1 MTDNDLLESLQ
12 RGDSDAFTHLVDQYQ
27 HKVTNIC
34 YRFLHNKEDAQDV
47 TQEVF
52 LAIYK
57 SFGTFRQEAK
67 LSTWIYRIAVTR
79 SLNFLKKRKRKA
91 RFEQVRDMLT
101 LKEEAGLESAPV
113 TTPEKELEQ
122 QEQLRILQQA
132 LDALP
137 KNQKTAFTLSQY
149 DGVKYAEIASIMETT
164 VSSVESLIFR
174 ARKNLQKKLSHYYGT
189 QK

>member
-1 MTDNDLLESLQ
+1 MKDNDFLQRLQ
-12 RGDSDAFTHLVDQYQ
+12 RGDSDAFTQLVDQYQ

-47 TQEVF
+47 AQEVF
-52 LAIYK
+52 LAVYK
-57 SFGTFRQEAK
+57 SLGSFRQEAK

-79 SLNFLKKRKRKA
+79 SLNFLKKRNRKA

-101 LKEEAGLESAPV
+101 FKEEASIDTASV
-113 TTPEKELEQ
+113 TTPEKKLEQ

-132 LDALP
+132 IGSLP
-137 KNQKTAFTLSQY
+137 KNQKIAFTLSQY
-149 DGVKYAEIASIMETT
+149 NGVKYAEIANIMNTT

-174 ARKNLQKKLSHYYGT
+174 ARKNLQKKLSNYYEA
-189 QK
+189 QQ